1 MIILNFVIHKK
12 KLRMNDQIK
21 STPAEKWIIN
31 PVNNFISKST
41 TGGIILFVSALI
53 AIFLAN
59 SSLSEEY
66 HHIWEHTIGFSFDG
80 ETYLNFSI
88 HHWVNDGL
96 MAIFFFVVGL
106 ELKREI
112 IGGELSSPKNAL
124 LPIVAAVGGMVFPA
138 LIYSI
143 FNSGSES
150 SHGWGIPMATDIAF
164 ALGVLYLLGNKIPTS
179 LKVFLTALAIV
190 DDLGAVLVIAFFYTA
205 EINFPMLFTGIG
217 FVAFLFFSKAFGIRN
232 TLFYAIVGIF
242 GVWLPF
248 LISGVH
254 ATIAAVLV
262 AFTIPA
268 DSKVDEI
275 LFVDKIKKYLNK
287 FKEAD
292 INSAPTLTEEQ
303 LHLLEH
309 IRVTTKDAMTPLQR
323 LEHRMHALVSFII
336 MPIFALANAGV
347 TFSNDILAETTS
359 NVTLGVVCGLVVGKV
374 IGVFG
379 VSWLMVKLKWAN
391 IPFGLTNMHL
401 FGVGFLASIGFTM
414 SLFVT
419 NLAFHNPEFELQ
431 AKLGIFIAS
440 SIGGILGFIILNKNS
455 KSLNINNLNTD
466 A

>member
-1 MIILNFVIHKK
+1 
-12 KLRMNDQIK
+12 MNSDLK
-21 STPAEKWIIN
+21 PTPAEKWIIN
-31 PVNNFISKST
+31 PIHNFISKST
-41 TGGIILFVSALI
+41 TGGIVLFLAAII
-53 AIFLAN
+53 AIVLAN
-59 SSLSEEY
+59 SPLSEWY
-66 HHIWEHTIGFSFDG
+66 HHIWEHRIGFTFDG
-80 ETYLNFSI
+80 VTYLDYSL
-88 HHWVNDGL
+88 HHWVNDAL
-96 MAIFFFVVGL
+96 MAVFFFVVGL

-112 IGGELSSPKNAL
+112 VGGELSNPKKAL
-124 LPIVAAVGGMVFPA
+124 LPIAAAIGGMIFPA
-138 LIYSI
+138 LIYLSI
-143 FNSGSES
+143 NSGTES
-150 SHGWGIPMATDIAF
+150 AHGWGIPMATDIAF
-164 ALGVLYLLGNKIPTS
+164 ALGVLYLLGDKVPTS

-217 FVAFLFFSKAFGIRN
+217 FTAFLLMSKAFGIRN

-248 LISGVH
+248 LLSGVH

-275 LFVDKIKKYLNK
+275 LFVDKIKKYLER
-287 FKEAD
+287 FKNAD
-292 INSAPTLTEEQ
+292 TTDAPTLTEEQ

-309 IRVTTKDAMTPLQR
+309 IRITTKGAMTPLQR
-323 LEHRMHALVSFII
+323 LEHGMHSLVSFVI

-359 NVTLGVVCGLVVGKV
+359 NVTLGVVLGLIVGKV

-379 VSWLMVKLKWAN
+379 TSLLMIKFKFADLPSGISN
-391 IPFGLTNMHL
+391 RQL
-401 FGVGFLASIGFTM
+401 FGVGLLASIGFTM

-440 SIGGILGFIILNKNS
+440 TIGGIFGFIMLNNKNR
-455 KSLNINNLNTD
+455 SLNINNLKTD